1 MSSKRVPRRLIAP
14 NNTSVSLNLH
24 TTSNSSGTCCEI
36 LDQCHHLRRPGSA
49 TSCRYRMASQL
60 SESSDDSPCWSER
73 LPRGGRRGRMQDVMD
88 ILEPRI
94 RRCTEIIFLQVIH
107 RSSLPNL
114 SADLQNISSSLAE
127 LHLECLNQH
136 DDGAPTTEVTPHGHG
151 ETCRIT
157 SRHKPNATILHGYT
171 ILDILKHDREIFS
184 KNFANKQL

>member
-1 MSSKRVPRRLIAP
+1 MELVAKYWTKVTIFVDQDLPPLADIEWLHNSQNLLITVRV
-14 NNTSVSLNLH
+14 
-24 TTSNSSGTCCEI
+24 
-36 LDQCHHLRRPGSA
+36 
-49 TSCRYRMASQL
+49 
-60 SESSDDSPCWSER
+60 
-73 LPRGGRRGRMQDVMD
+73 GRRDFLEVDAEEGIRRMQDVMD

-114 SADLQNISSSLAE
+114 AADLQNISSSLAE

-136 DDGAPTTEVTPHGHG
+136 DDGAPTTEVTTHGHG